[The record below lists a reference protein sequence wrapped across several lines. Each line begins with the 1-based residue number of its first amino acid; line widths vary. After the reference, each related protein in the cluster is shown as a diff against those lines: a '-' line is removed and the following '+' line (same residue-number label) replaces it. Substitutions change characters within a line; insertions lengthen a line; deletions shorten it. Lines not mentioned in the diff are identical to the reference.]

1 MPTFFTPDERARHRA
16 PALIWRRIT
25 AKGQPTT
32 YARKSSCAATTQLE
46 GSGKSHGL
54 AASSAVQCPSRQGRR
69 RIASSRHPRRKPQ
82 LRGGRGS
89 LTFHP

>member
-46 GSGKSHGL
+46 GSEEGRGL
-54 AASSAVQCPSRQGRR
+54 AASSAVQCPYRQDRR
-69 RIASSRHPRRKPQ
+69 RIASSRHPRSKR
-82 LRGGRGS
+82 
-89 LTFHP
+89 